1 MKKNIS
7 QIVEIRL
14 STEEIEK
21 ILREYLQTTED
32 VIASEIQDA
41 NLMHENT
48 LNSPDDLEFV
58 FVYCKNVT

>member
-14 STEEIEK
+14 SPEEIEE
-21 ILREYLQTTED
+21 ILTNYLQTKEN
-32 VIASEIQDA
+32 VSIMEIQDA
-41 NLMHENT
+41 NLMYENT

-58 FVYCKNVT
+58 FVYCKDMT